1 VFVALCIVFCGQ
13 HALATEPVATVNVE
27 FYHMYSYVDPLDSV
41 VAGKY
46 FCSYEKPRFVG
57 RRRNDSQ
64 HN

>member
-1 VFVALCIVFCGQ
+1 MFVALCIVFCGQ

-46 FCSYEKPRFVG
+46 FFLMKSREEEE
-57 RRRNDSQ
+57 
-64 HN
+64 